1 MEELEARGNVSDLR
15 RRSALVEH
23 RVVVGERFGEP
34 RETRGGNLLERG
46 LVALVADA
54 AHVEDH
60 AVLEVAHLP
69 AALLGPRAA
78 RTARTHTTVT
88 YEYNLG
94 VGSDLVRPA
103 LTHSNEHIKQQQSDT
118 RRLISN
124 QVIRQ
129 Q

>member
-1 MEELEARGNVSDLR
+1 MQRR

-34 RETRGGNLLERG
+34 REARGGDLLERC
-46 LVALVADA
+46 LVTLVADA

-78 RTARTHTTVT
+78 RKGRSPLYSTSTISASGADQLSRTPTST
-88 YEYNLG
+88 L
-94 VGSDLVRPA
+94 SRI
-103 LTHSNEHIKQQQSDT
+103 S
-118 RRLISN
+118 LI
-124 QVIRQ
+124 V
-129 Q
+129 